1 MKIKRGR
8 LQQIIREEL
17 TRVLG
22 EQTDSDGDGSLD
34 ADELRDLA
42 NSLEPGPHSVS
53 FVDVE
58 ETGEVFALGKRALP
72 AYKDIPAS
80 KADEYIRDL
89 NLKVLADDL
98 ESGGERVINIG
109 EEDFKRLEKHIDEPI
124 QKRKDAAYRA
134 ERERLDIDSLKE
146 RLRKWADDAAR
157 GWEADHASGNQEYP
171 IDVVAHDLADLAQ
184 HDFQADEWDELLWHF
199 DNNEDHLREFI
210 MGSM

>member
-1 MKIKRGR
+1 MKIKKGR

-42 NSLEPGPHSVS
+42 NSLEPGPPSVS
-53 FVDVE
+53 FIE
-58 ETGEVFALGKRALP
+58 QETGEVLSLGSRGRGP
-72 AYKDIPAS
+72 YKDIPVS
-80 KADEYIRDL
+80 KADEYIRVL
-89 NLKVLADDL
+89 KLKVDSDNPGLDGDR
-98 ESGGERVINIG
+98 EIG
-109 EEDFKRLEKHIDEPI
+109 IGKEDFKRLEKHIDEPI

-171 IDVVAHDLADLAQ
+171 IDVVAHDLADSAQ

-199 DNNEDHLREFI
+199 DDEDQLRAFI
-210 MGSM
+210 MDSM